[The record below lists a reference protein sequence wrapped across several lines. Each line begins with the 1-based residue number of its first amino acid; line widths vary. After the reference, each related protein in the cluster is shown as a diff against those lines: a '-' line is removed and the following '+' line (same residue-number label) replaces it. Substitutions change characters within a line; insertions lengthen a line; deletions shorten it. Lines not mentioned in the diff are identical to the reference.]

1 MLDSIAIAETGLQ
14 GYEAA
19 LKTISN
25 NTANMN
31 TPGFKGSS
39 TEFADL
45 AFGNGNEGQ
54 AGDGSFGHAG
64 LGLQT
69 LGTSLDFTQ
78 GELQGTGNPL
88 DLAVNGAGFFV
99 THDTQ
104 GNLHYTKDGQFSFDD
119 KGFLV
124 SKTTGE
130 QVLGMDSGGTL
141 SPISIASYKMS
152 MPKTTTSVTF
162 SGNLSSTSTTDTI
175 NNVTVI
181 DAAGTSHALTVTL
194 TPVTGTAGSWTVTL
208 LDGVTTVGTAT
219 LKFTGN
225 VVTPGSGALSFNFTP
240 SGGAAMPLTLDF
252 SGNVTSTDTGGSS
265 SLAVSSQDGYASGT
279 LTGETFDDTGTLVLA
294 YSNQQT
300 VKNQQLALAQFT
312 SIDQVE
318 AVGNS
323 QFKAKGD
330 AWHTGH
336 AGGTGFGSIASSEV
350 EGSNVDLSREF
361 SRLVIMQRGYQASSQ
376 IVSTASDMLTAL
388 FGMMP
393 K

>member
-45 AFGNGNEGQ
+45 AFGNGTAGHGGSGFGQ
-54 AGDGSFGHAG
+54 PG
-64 LGLQT
+64 LGLET
-69 LGTSLDFTQ
+69 LGTSIDFQQ
-78 GELQGTGNPL
+78 GELQSTGNPL
-88 DLAVNGAGFFV
+88 DLAVNGSGFFI
-99 THDTQ
+99 TRDTQ
-104 GNLHYTKDGQFSFDD
+104 GNLHYTKDGQFKFDG
-119 KGFLV
+119 KGALV
-124 SKTTGE
+124 SSTSGE
-130 QVLGMDSGGTL
+130 QVLGLDSGGAL
-141 SPISIASYKMS
+141 SPISIETYKTS
-152 MPKTTTSVTF
+152 LPKTTTTVKF
-162 SGNLSSTSTTDTI
+162 SGNLSSTATTDTI
-175 NNVTVI
+175 NGITVI
-181 DAAGTSHALTVTL
+181 DAAGTSHALSLTL
-194 TPVTGTAGSWTVTL
+194 TPVTGSAGSWTATL
-208 LDGVTTVGTAT
+208 LDGVTSVGTAT

-225 VVTPGSGALSFNFTP
+225 VVMPGSATLSFNYTP
-240 SGGAAMPLTLDF
+240 TGGTAMPLTLDF
-252 SGNVTSTDTGGSS
+252 SGSVTSTDMGGNS
-265 SLAVSSQDGYASGT
+265 SLAVSSQDGYAAGT
-279 LTGETFDDTGTLVLA
+279 LNGESFDDTGTLVLT

-300 VKNQQLALAQFT
+300 VKNQRLALAQFT

-318 AVGNS
+318 AVGNN

-330 AWHTGH
+330 AWHTGL
-336 AGGTGFGSIASSEV
+336 AGSTGFGSIASSEI